1 MGGYAASGGYWI
13 SSTANKIFASETTI
27 TGSIGVFTIFPTFER
42 SLDYLGVHSDG
53 IGTTSLSG
61 AMNNFQRDQSGFQA
75 STAKLRQPDIQ

>member
-42 SLDYLGVHSDG
+42 SLGLPGRSFRWYWHHLAIRGDE
-53 IGTTSLSG
+53 
-61 AMNNFQRDQSGFQA
+61 
-75 STAKLRQPDIQ
+75 